1 MDSDV
6 PPRVAVY
13 LAGVAICRREK
24 NPKKNISEFKYTVR
38 AFHMYNETEQL
49 QTKDPGS
56 VVVTGVGVG

>member
-13 LAGVAICRREK
+13 LAGVAICRTET
-24 NPKKNISEFKYTVR
+24 PPKNISEFKYTVC

>member
-6 PPRVAVY
+6 PPRVTVY

-24 NPKKNISEFKYTVR
+24 KKTISEFKYTVC

>member
-6 PPRVAVY
+6 PPRVTVY

-24 NPKKNISEFKYTVR
+24 KTISEFKYTVC